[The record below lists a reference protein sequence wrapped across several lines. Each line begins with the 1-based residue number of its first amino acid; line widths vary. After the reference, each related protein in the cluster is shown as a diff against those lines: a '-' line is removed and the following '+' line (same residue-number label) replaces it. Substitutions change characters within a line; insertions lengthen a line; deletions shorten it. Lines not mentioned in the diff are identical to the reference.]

1 LQKLRILPLA
11 AAAGLLLPAVP
22 AFAAPT
28 YTSLGSTTYFGAVL
42 GSPLV
47 TSPAWAAFPQPTP
60 APSQPATTPVTPS
73 APSTSFTSTAATF
86 SVGSTSYFVTGLG
99 QRVTQLTPPATA
111 PSSATSGGTGSS
123 VSAGSGGTASAS
135 VGSSPGSSSST
146 EGGGTGAS
154 PQSNSSLDAQFLA
167 LVNQARQQA
176 GVGTLAD
183 SPTLDELALA
193 KAQDM
198 VTYGYVAHYSPRLG
212 WPVNQETAAGFE
224 AQSMGAENI
233 AEAGT
238 IQRAMI
244 DLMSDPG
251 HRANLLD
258 PSFTQ
263 TGIAVLPVTGGVL
276 VEELFA
282 GPSF

>member
-1 LQKLRILPLA
+1 MQKLRILPLA
-11 AAAGLLLPAVP
+11 AVAGLLLPAVP

-28 YTSLGSTTYFGAVL
+28 YTSQGSTTYFGAVL

-47 TSPAWAAFPQPTP
+47 TSPAWVAFPQPSTGL
-60 APSQPATTPVTPS
+60 SQPSTTPVTPS
-73 APSTSFTSTAATF
+73 APSTSSSSTAATF
-86 SVGSTSYFVTGLG
+86 SVGSTSYFVPGLG
-99 QRVTQLTPPATA
+99 QWVAQPTPPATA
-111 PSSATSGGTGSS
+111 PSGTPSGGTGSS
-123 VSAGSGGTASAS
+123 VSAGSGGATSAS
-135 VGSSPGSSSST
+135 SGSGSSSSGSA
-146 EGGGTGAS
+146 GGGATGGA
-154 PQSNSSLDAQFLA
+154 PQSNSSLNAQFLV

-183 SPTLDELALA
+183 SPTLDQLALA

-212 WPVNQETAAGFE
+212 WPINQETAAGFE